1 MDKLTLEKYKLY
13 NISRITNQNKKKK
26 FTHQTP
32 VIWGEMNFRLGKA
45 RFNSLRILL
54 DYVANSSI
62 VLGKH
67 IQNMWNKTTKPFR
80 WITQGDDSHK
90 SYKSKVK
97 IVVPKFYAEKSI
109 TWNLNVNDSQG
120 NNNYNIILRHNIL
133 YELKID
139 LCFSNNTIRGNGG
152 PYERCVSP
160 MKDVTNINFNA
171 SSVWLHEK
179 ISRNK

>member
-62 VLGKH
+62 VIGKH
-67 IQNMWNKTTKPFR
+67 IQNM
-80 WITQGDDSHK
+80 
-90 SYKSKVK
+90 
-97 IVVPKFYAEKSI
+97 
-109 TWNLNVNDSQG
+109 
-120 NNNYNIILRHNIL
+120 
-133 YELKID
+133 
-139 LCFSNNTIRGNGG
+139 
-152 PYERCVSP
+152 
-160 MKDVTNINFNA
+160 
-171 SSVWLHEK
+171 
-179 ISRNK
+179 